1 MSLSILFIVASFTIE
16 DFCCFCFHNVQP
28 YTIVVVDADIIE
40 KKWCKSFFVE
50 DVKLPFYTATKWLY
64 VVVLSSP
71 AFFHGIAILQNN
83 VLQNAIV
90 HIMMIVFFEEEK

>member
-1 MSLSILFIVASFTIE
+1 MLTSL
-16 DFCCFCFHNVQP
+16 
-28 YTIVVVDADIIE
+28 

-64 VVVLSSP
+64 DVVVLSSP

-83 VLQNAIV
+83 VLQNAMV
-90 HIMMIVFFEEEK
+90 HVKEKNYVLKANGIYKIEHSTLLELFF

>member
-1 MSLSILFIVASFTIE
+1 MLTSL
-16 DFCCFCFHNVQP
+16 
-28 YTIVVVDADIIE
+28 

-64 VVVLSSP
+64 DVVVLSSP

-90 HIMMIVFFEEEK
+90 RIKENNYVLKANGI

>member
-1 MSLSILFIVASFTIE
+1 MLTSLE
-16 DFCCFCFHNVQP
+16 
-28 YTIVVVDADIIE
+28 
-40 KKWCKSFFVE
+40 KWCKSFFVE

-64 VVVLSSP
+64 DVVVLSSP

-90 HIMMIVFFEEEK
+90 RIKEKNYVLKANGI